1 MIYLPLCRDNHIF
14 GRHGRGNRL
23 IPADKGVTLSCRV
36 GGSGNCRAVILCNG
50 CNLTSAVCIKG
61 DGVLIYLPLRRD
73 NHIFGRHG
81 RGNCLIP
88 ADEGVAFSC
97 RVGRGGNRC
106 AVVLCDGCN
115 FAAAV
120 GVKGNCVLIYLPLR
134 RDCHVFGRHGRGN
147 CLVPTDEGV
156 TLFCR
161 VGRGGDCCAVVLCN
175 GCDGTTTCG
184 VEGDGILIDLP
195 LRPVFLIPHF
205 GIADRHNRSAGQ
217 RLVIVPAGKGIA
229 LAGHIACCRERRAL
243 AVVVRGDIAA
253 AERTAVFMQR
263 HGISQGCPLRCQ
275 GSYTGGDHRSGD
287 IALPITAQPP
297 EIAVGVAARSGQPHA
312 AGGGEAFAVL
322 HNDIHRACGIANAA
336 AV

>member
-73 NHIFGRHG
+73 SHIFGRHG

-106 AVVLCDGCN
+106 AVILRYGN
-115 FAAAV
+115 IRFA
-120 GVKGNCVLIYLPLR
+120 
-134 RDCHVFGRHGRGN
+134 VFG
-147 CLVPTDEGV
+147 L
-156 TLFCR
+156 
-161 VGRGGDCCAVVLCN
+161 DC
-175 GCDGTTTCG
+175 
-184 VEGDGILIDLP
+184 DGILIDFP
-195 LRPVFLIPHF
+195 LRPIFLIPHF